1 MFLIFWY
8 SWYSYHW
15 PGTNLRNE
23 VWKWSPFTNTSMF
36 LCRTLCVIHS
46 FVAVKQKARCQNRP
60 PIDGTWTVK
69 LNSIFYFFC
78 FKFQSFK
85 FSTLPRTNFRH
96 ELWNNLEKKIMRV
109 WNLDPISLNIK
120 YLPSFFF
127 SFFLFLLLFAFHF
140 KNFEPKASNNRT
152 MRFLSR

>member
-1 MFLIFWY
+1 MNRKIKFNFL
-8 SWYSYHW
+8 
-15 PGTNLRNE
+15 
-23 VWKWSPFTNTSMF
+23 F
-36 LCRTLCVIHS
+36 LFQI
-46 FVAVKQKARCQNRP
+46 P
-60 PIDGTWTVK
+60 
-69 LNSIFYFFC
+69 
-78 FKFQSFK
+78 KFQIFTFAQDK
-85 FSTLPRTNFRH
+85 LQALTLKQ
-96 ELWNNLEKKIMRV
+96 LGKKIMRV